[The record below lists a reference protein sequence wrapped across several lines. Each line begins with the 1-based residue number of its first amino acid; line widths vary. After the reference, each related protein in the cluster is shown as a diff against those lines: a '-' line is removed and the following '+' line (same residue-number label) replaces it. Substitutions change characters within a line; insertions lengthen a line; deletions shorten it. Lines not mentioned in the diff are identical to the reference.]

1 MIEACAK
8 HRQCLLFGHRLLQAE
23 KMKHSTQKLLEQF
36 PDLILESHD
45 NHAEFSTISSFDN
58 CTPESLVF
66 VADSDQF
73 STAATAEVAAVVC
86 DQKTAESYD
95 NFSGAVL
102 ISNNVRLAQAKIKQH
117 YQEYDYLDA
126 EWDSPHPT
134 ATIHPTAKIGNN
146 CHIGPGV
153 IIGKNCVI
161 EDNVVVRNNSV
172 IEHDCHIGSSS
183 VINSL
188 SNIGYGSVIGER
200 VMIQSG
206 VIIGNEGYGF
216 AADGAE
222 HHRIPH
228 TGNVVIE
235 DDAHIGSNTC
245 VDRGTYGSTRIGK
258 GVKIDNLCHIAHN
271 VEIGDNSLFTAQS
284 VIAGSSKVGK
294 RVMASGQTGVLDH
307 TNICDDVVLV
317 HRAGVTSD
325 ITEPGMYAGTPIK
338 PFKEYA
344 RQAKLAN
351 RVERLERQLKE
362 LSEKSEG

>member
-1 MIEACAK
+1 
-8 HRQCLLFGHRLLQAE
+8 
-23 KMKHSTQKLLEQF
+23 MKHTTQQLVDQF
-36 PDLILESHD
+36 PELISQASD
-45 NHAEFSTISSFDN
+45 TNAEFSNISGYQDCSS
-58 CTPESLVF
+58 ESLVF
-66 VADSDQF
+66 ADNPEQLSMAVDAN
-73 STAATAEVAAVVC
+73 AAIVIC
-86 DQKTAESYD
+86 DAKTAEAATD
-95 NFSGAVL
+95 FKGALLV
-102 ISNNVRLAQAKIKQH
+102 SNNVRLAQAKIKQ
-117 YQEYDYLDA
+117 YFQDYDYVDA
-126 EWDSPHPT
+126 EWQSPHPSASIHPS
-134 ATIHPTAKIGNN
+134 ATIGDN
-146 CHIGPGV
+146 CRIGPGV
-153 IIGKNCVI
+153 VIGKECKI
-161 EDNVVVRNNSV
+161 ADNVVIRSNSV
-172 IEHDCHIGSSS
+172 VEHSCQIGSNS

-188 SNIGYGSVIGER
+188 TNIGYATIIGER

-216 AADGAE
+216 AADGAD

-245 VDRGTYGSTRIGK
+245 IDRGTYGSTRIGR

-351 RVERLERQLKE
+351 RVERLEQQLKE
-362 LSEKSEG
+362 LNKKSEG